1 MTPQTVSLEIAKQL
15 KEAGW
20 KKRCFFAY
28 SKQQYV
34 YAQNEDYQETSYDPS
49 NLQAPQMHEILEELP
64 EKIDT
69 PKIEVRMEITNKG
82 RHAKYQRYN
91 KKTGEKDGCFYA
103 VNDSNPHNNCALLW
117 LWCVKEG
124 YITLN

>member
-1 MTPQTVSLEIAKQL
+1 MTPQTISFDIAKQL

-20 KKRCFFAY
+20 
-28 SKQQYV
+28 SKICAHYFCEYPEKFIV
-34 YAQNEDYQETSYDPS
+34 PIVAGYDEDG
-49 NLQAPQMHEILEELP
+49 LQAPQMHEILEELP